1 MFFYFTSAVEKR
13 RNVRAGNGGGRRS
26 GIRRPEGTR
35 KNFWPPGFVHK
46 PLISLKSLPEL
57 EGFVRKGGNGGAYVS
72 QLTHMVR
79 ILTSSRLRKPCRY
92 ANKNIIMLQTLIR
105 PRYNKKFGIN
115 ITTRAEYSPRE
126 SCERIKL
133 QRFPK
138 SASRAMHG
146 PRAFAIAHADAE
158 AGPRAFAGSRASAI
172 GARGRRGWAAR
183 LRHRPCGR
191 RGRTA
196 RLRQA
201 ARLRRLARRGR
212 RGSCRLPSPA
222 RPPSPSHTRTSRP
235 DRSPSP
241 GRPPSPS
248 AMAVEAARIAFA
260 GWRVADVEAGA
271 LAFAGPSAIAQR
283 GRRGWAARLRR
294 AARFRHRP
302 CGRGAGPIAFA
313 GPSADA
319 FAERQGPPGSRG

>member
-1 MFFYFTSAVEKR
+1 MRDSCAKGAKFPY
-13 RNVRAGNGGGRRS
+13 
-26 GIRRPEGTR
+26 
-35 KNFWPPGFVHK
+35 
-46 PLISLKSLPEL
+46 KS
-57 EGFVRKGGNGGAYVS
+57 GGNGGAYVS

-222 RPPSPSHTRTSRP
+222 RPPSPSHTRTSSNCSRL
-235 DRSPSP
+235 DASFKQQ
-241 GRPPSPS
+241 GRQFWRTDVPL
-248 AMAVEAARIAFA
+248 VEFNPRIT
-260 GWRVADVEAGA
+260 
-271 LAFAGPSAIAQR
+271 
-283 GRRGWAARLRR
+283 RL
-294 AARFRHRP
+294 
-302 CGRGAGPIAFA
+302 
-313 GPSADA
+313 
-319 FAERQGPPGSRG
+319 